1 MPRSSNPGVS
11 KTECDG
17 PIQGEAETVRSRDR
31 REFLKSAATLA
42 AGVLAADGAFA
53 SNAAPKSKKSLVGCH
68 GWVYAAPIPNH
79 DYTPV
84 IEQIFSDF
92 RYAGIDAFE
101 LMDAALM
108 HDDAVDRISVLSYK
122 YSLPIL
128 GSSFGANMWDRTKH
142 DEILEKAETVIR
154 RLAQLGGRT
163 LGTSVGQAHGPKTPE
178 QLDAQAEILRK
189 IIDLGKPHGVVLN
202 LHNHTYEVE
211 NGMHDLEGTL
221 ARIPDVKLGPD
232 LNWLVRGGVNPVD
245 FIHRFGKQIVFLHI
259 RDQKAD
265 GTWSEAVGEG
275 SMDYVGIAQALH
287 AIPFTG
293 DPVIEL
299 AHEKGFQLTRPLRD
313 DWKISREFVRKTL
326 GY

>member
-1 MPRSSNPGVS
+1 MPISHLLN
-11 KTECDG
+11 K
-17 PIQGEAETVRSRDR
+17 QDR
-31 REFLKSAATLA
+31 ALDRGCERQVDALKRPARRQFLKSAAAMGA
-42 AGVLAADGAFA
+42 AVLAGAGRGLTA
-53 SNAAPKSKKSLVGCH
+53 EGKSHKVVVGGH
-68 GWVYAAPIPNH
+68 GWVYAAPLPGH
-79 DYTPV
+79 DYTPLL
-84 IEQIFSDF
+84 EQIFSDF
-92 RYAGIDAFE
+92 KYAGIEAFE
-101 LMDAALM
+101 LMDAVLM
-108 HDDAVDRISVLSYK
+108 HDDAVDRIGGLSQK

-128 GSSFGANMWDRTKH
+128 GTSFGGNMWDRTKH
-142 DEILEKAETVIR
+142 AAILEAAQTTVT

-163 LGTSVGQAHGPKTPE
+163 FGTSVGAAPAPKTPE
-178 QLDAQAEILRK
+178 QLDAQAEVLRK
-189 IIDLGKPHGVVLN
+189 IIALCQARGIVLN

-245 FIHRFGKQIVFLHI
+245 FIHRFGKRIVFMHI

-275 SMDYVGIAQALH
+275 NMDYAGIAKALH

-293 DPVIEL
+293 DAVIEL
-299 AHEKGFQLTRPLRD
+299 AHEKNFQLARPLRD
-313 DWKISREFVRKTL
+313 DWKISRQFVRETL

>member
-1 MPRSSNPGVS
+1 MPKSFEGNQQNG
-11 KTECDG
+11 TW
-17 PIQGEAETVRSRDR
+17 DR
-31 REFLKSAATLA
+31 RLKNQEAVTQPERRRFLKSAAAVGAAMFAA
-42 AGVLAADGAFA
+42 AGRGLTGAAV
-53 SNAAPKSKKSLVGCH
+53 PKSRKVIVGGH
-68 GWVYAAPIPNH
+68 AWVYAAPMPGH

-84 IEQIFSDF
+84 IEQIFADF
-92 RYAGIDAFE
+92 KYAGIDAFE

-108 HDDAVDRISVLSYK
+108 HPDAVDRIGELSHK

-128 GSSFGANMWDRTKH
+128 GTSFSGNMWDRTKH
-142 DEILEKAETVIR
+142 AAILEAAETVVTR
-154 RLAQLGGRT
+154 VAQLGGRT
-163 LGTSVGQAHGPKTPE
+163 LGTSVGAARAPKTPE
-178 QLDAQAEILRK
+178 QLDAQAELLRK
-189 IIDLGKPHGVVLN
+189 IIALCQAHGIVLN

-232 LNWLVRGGVNPVD
+232 LNWLVRGGVDPVE
-245 FIHRFGKQIVFLHI
+245 FIHRFGKQIVFMHI
-259 RDQKAD
+259 RDQKTD

-275 SMDYVGIAQALH
+275 NMDYQGIAKALH

-293 DPVIEL
+293 DAVIEL

-326 GY
+326 KY